1 MKAYTILIGTALA
14 LTFAAGAVDL
24 TEPITVSN
32 VRVSQDRATQLV
44 TVNYELAN
52 QGEPAWVTMD
62 VLTNGV
68 SIGMQ
73 HVNAVSG
80 DISRY
85 GLDMVRRGPVADDG
99 LEKTIVWDAHRDW
112 HGNLGSNVTV
122 AVSTWYTNAPP
133 GVYMV
138 VDLSEGPAAERYP
151 VSLTTMVPDPTDLS
165 CVSNKLWLRYV
176 NAGTFTQ
183 GSPETEEGRTSNR
196 ETQHQ
201 VTLTKNF
208 YAGVFALTRAQY
220 RLVMGSDPGNGETLT
235 CPVNKLKF
243 YDFVGTNINPAV
255 SNTVVAG
262 TFLAKIREKTG
273 LLLNLPTDAQWEY
286 ACRAGS
292 TNAYWFTETDTM
304 PTAES
309 LTSHVGSYIVTA
321 RPPNAWGLYGMVGC
335 CHQWTTTLGRT
346 TDNADLN
353 ASNNHNFVVFE
364 NGAVDPL
371 GPVPSYN
378 TPYRV
383 VRGSHYA
390 TNDTTTQQMWDGV
403 QRVLR
408 FRVYR
413 VAYRYPQ
420 KSDGSS
426 SGGDYSLCGARLC
439 LTLP

>member
-1 MKAYTILIGTALA
+1 MKACKTLTGAALA

-32 VRVSQDRATQLV
+32 VRFSQDRATQRV

-52 QGEPAWVTMD
+52 QGESAWVAMD

-73 HVNAVSG
+73 HVSSVSG

-85 GLDMVRRGPVADDG
+85 GLDMVGRGPVADDG

-122 AVSTWYTNAPP
+122 EVSAWYTNSPP

-151 VSLTTMVPDPTDLS
+151 VALTTGIPDPTDLS

-176 NAGTFTQ
+176 SAGTFTQ
-183 GSPETEEGRTSNR
+183 GSPETEAGRDTSGR

-201 VTLTKNF
+201 VTLTKPF
-208 YAGVFALTRAQY
+208 YAGVFELTRAQY
-220 RLVMGSDPGNGETLT
+220 RLVMGSDPGNGETMT
-235 CPVNKLKF
+235 CPLNKVKF

-255 SNTVVAG
+255 SNTVAAG

-286 ACRAGS
+286 ACRAGTTTPYNVE
-292 TNAYWFTETDTM
+292 TNATVTLDDLAWYSKNASNKVH
-304 PTAES
+304 P
-309 LTSHVGSYIVTA
+309 VGQK
-321 RPPNAWGLYGMVGC
+321 RPNAWGLYDMHGNVLEFC
-335 CHQWTTTLGRT
+335 RERLNTSLGSDPKT
-346 TDNADLN
+346 
-353 ASNNHNFVVFE
+353 
-364 NGAVDPL
+364 DPL
-371 GPVPSYN
+371 NKWGGSGFVIRGGAFSEGAGDCRSARRGWRAPSETDPSSTWYG
-378 TPYRV
+378 
-383 VRGSHYA
+383 GSGQ
-390 TNDTTTQQMWDGV
+390 NDG
-403 QRVLR
+403 
-408 FRVYR
+408 FR
-413 VAYRYPQ
+413 
-420 KSDGSS
+420 
-426 SGGDYSLCGARLC
+426 LW
-439 LTLP
+439 LTVE

>member
-1 MKAYTILIGTALA
+1 MKACKTLAGTALA

-24 TEPITVSN
+24 TEPIAVSN

-85 GLDMVRRGPVADDG
+85 GLDMVGRGPVADDG

-122 AVSTWYTNAPP
+122 EISAWYTNSPP

-151 VSLTTMVPDPTDLS
+151 VALTTRIPDPTDLS

-176 NAGTFTQ
+176 SAGTFTQ

-208 YAGVFALTRAQY
+208 YAGVFELTRAQY
-220 RLVMGSDPGNGETLT
+220 RLVMGSDPGNGETMT
-235 CPVNKLKF
+235 CPLNKVKF

-255 SNTVVAG
+255 SNTVAAG

-286 ACRAGS
+286 ACRAGTTGPFNVE
-292 TNAYWFTETDTM
+292 TNATVTLGDLAWYSANASNKVH
-304 PTAES
+304 P
-309 LTSHVGSYIVTA
+309 VGQK
-321 RPPNAWGLYGMVGC
+321 RPNAWGLYDMHGNVLEFCREYLNG
-335 CHQWTTTLGRT
+335 TLG
-346 TDNADLN
+346 
-353 ASNNHNFVVFE
+353 S
-364 NGAVDPL
+364 
-371 GPVPSYN
+371 
-378 TPYRV
+378 
-383 VRGSHYA
+383 
-390 TNDTTTQQMWDGV
+390 
-403 QRVLR
+403 
-408 FRVYR
+408 
-413 VAYRYPQ
+413 
-420 KSDGSS
+420 
-426 SGGDYSLCGARLC
+426 GARTDPVNTGKSNGFVIRGGYYNDGPHDCRSARRGWRAPSDVNPDMWYGGVGQCDGFRLW
-439 LTLP
+439 LTVE

>member
-1 MKAYTILIGTALA
+1 MKAYILFVAAALA
-14 LTFAAGAVDL
+14 LPFAAGAVDL

-52 QGEPAWVTMD
+52 QGEPAWVAMD

-85 GLDMVRRGPVADDG
+85 GLDMVGRGPVADDG

-122 AVSTWYTNAPP
+122 EVSAWYTNAPP

-151 VSLTTMVPDPTDLS
+151 VALTTRIPDPTDLS

-255 SNTVVAG
+255 SNTVAAG

-286 ACRAGS
+286 ACRAGTTGPFNVE
-292 TNAYWFTETDTM
+292 TNATVNLGDLAWYSANASSKVH
-304 PTAES
+304 P
-309 LTSHVGSYIVTA
+309 VGQK
-321 RPPNAWGLYGMVGC
+321 RPNAWGLYDMHGNVLEFC
-335 CHQWTTTLGRT
+335 REYLLENLGSSART
-346 TDNADLN
+346 DPVNTGK
-353 ASNNHNFVVFE
+353 SNGFVI
-364 NGAVDPL
+364 
-371 GPVPSYN
+371 
-378 TPYRV
+378 
-383 VRGSHYA
+383 RGGSFGDSA
-390 TNDTTTQQMWDGV
+390 ANCRSARRAWRAPDTTANWFGGEGQNDG
-403 QRVLR
+403 
-408 FRVYR
+408 FR
-413 VAYRYPQ
+413 
-420 KSDGSS
+420 
-426 SGGDYSLCGARLC
+426 LW
-439 LTLP
+439 LTME